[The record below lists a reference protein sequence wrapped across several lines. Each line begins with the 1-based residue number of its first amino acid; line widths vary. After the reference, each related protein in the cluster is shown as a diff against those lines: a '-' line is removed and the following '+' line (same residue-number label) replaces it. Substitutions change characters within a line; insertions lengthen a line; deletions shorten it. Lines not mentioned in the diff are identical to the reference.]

1 MLDQNEVGLLASLQ
15 RIMQSRHPYVN
26 NTLKRL
32 AKAAHTRI
40 NGEKKTTS

>member
-1 MLDQNEVGLLASLQ
+1 MPEPPDVTLVKALERV
-15 RIMQSRHPYVN
+15 MQSRHVYVN

-40 NGEKKTTS
+40 NGKKKTT

>member
-1 MLDQNEVGLLASLQ
+1 MTDRPNAELMAAME

-40 NGEKKTTS
+40 NGERKARP

>member
-1 MLDQNEVGLLASLQ
+1 MPDQRENALLAALQ
-15 RIMQSRHPYVN
+15 QIMQSRHAYVN

-40 NGEKKTTS
+40 NGEKKATS

>member
-1 MLDQNEVGLLASLQ
+1 MPDTTKNDLLNAME
-15 RIMQSRHPYVN
+15 RIMQSRHPFVN

-40 NGEKKTTS
+40 NGEKKTK

>member
-1 MLDQNEVGLLASLQ
+1 MPDQPTAELLAAMQ
-15 RIMQSRHPYVN
+15 RIMQSRHPFVN

-40 NGEKKTTS
+40 NGEKKAK

>member
-1 MLDQNEVGLLASLQ
+1 MHNHETDRIEAALQ
-15 RIMQSRHPYVN
+15 LVMQSRHPYVN

-40 NGEKKTTS
+40 NGGKKKK